1 MTSMHLIRQLVFKN
15 ARRLLLKLWR
25 LDKWR
30 GAEELSARTNIPQLV
45 ILGVGNPGAKYQ
57 QTRHNAG
64 FWVIETLADTLGLE
78 LKRSHKSTLMASGS
92 LAGSSVVIAKP
103 RTYVNLSGE
112 SASYLLTRFSLPAE
126 KLLVIYDDIHI
137 EVGKMR
143 LRASGSAGGH
153 NGMRSIID
161 SLNTQNF
168 PRLRIGVGRPET
180 GEDQIGYVL
189 GVPSDREKETLL
201 KCISDAYECI
211 ETLLTENIDVA
222 MDRFN

>member
-1 MTSMHLIRQLVFKN
+1 MFKKVRN
-15 ARRLLLKLWR
+15 LLLELLR
-25 LDKWR
+25 LDKLR
-30 GAEELSARTNIPQLV
+30 GAKKLSRRSDVPQLV
-45 ILGVGNPGAKYQ
+45 ILGIGNPGQKYQ

-64 FWVIETLADTLGLE
+64 FWVIETLSDTLGLE

-92 LAGSSVVIAKP
+92 LAETSVVIAKP

-126 KLLVIYDDIHI
+126 KLLVVYDDIHV

-143 LRASGSAGGH
+143 LRAGGSAGGH

-168 PRLRIGVGRPET
+168 PRLRVGIGKPEI

-189 GVPSDREKETLL
+189 GVPSDHEKKALL
-201 KCISDAYECI
+201 KCVSDAYQCI